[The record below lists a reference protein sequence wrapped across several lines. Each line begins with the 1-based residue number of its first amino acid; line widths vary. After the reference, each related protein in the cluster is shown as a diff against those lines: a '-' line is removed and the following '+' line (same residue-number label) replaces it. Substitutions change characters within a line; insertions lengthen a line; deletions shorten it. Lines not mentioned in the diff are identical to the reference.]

1 MHQKVPTS
9 HKQTLYKYLY
19 FITRTNTTVN
29 VETIRL
35 IKQKKSDNQLI
46 VALYIQLLRNS
57 SEKFVKEYHLQL
69 PVGSGFHDFMQAI
82 IPPCQKIYPSSS
94 CFLFALYGL
103 IIPRFEARM
112 KFNIISRSGLWG
124 ISCSTSSHPCE

>member
-35 IKQKKSDNQLI
+35 IKQKKKRQSIDCRFIHLSCTKLFRKTRERISSTITLWQRIPWLHASNPPPTKEDLSQFFVFFVRVIRLD
-46 VALYIQLLRNS
+46 NS
-57 SEKFVKEYHLQL
+57 SFRSTDEIQHHITLRTLGNLLLHQL
-69 PVGSGFHDFMQAI
+69 
-82 IPPCQKIYPSSS
+82 
-94 CFLFALYGL
+94 
-103 IIPRFEARM
+103 
-112 KFNIISRSGLWG
+112 
-124 ISCSTSSHPCE
+124 TSV

>member
-35 IKQKKSDNQLI
+35 IKQKKKSDNQLI
-46 VALYIQLLRNS
+46 VALYIYPVRNS
-57 SEKFVKEYHLQL
+57 SEKLVKEYHPQL
-69 PVGSGFHDFMQAI
+69 PFGSGFHGFMQAI
-82 IPPCQKIYPSSS
+82 PPNQRRFIPVLRVFC
-94 CFLFALYGL
+94 
-103 IIPRFEARM
+103 
-112 KFNIISRSGLWG
+112 SRYMA
-124 ISCSTSSHPCE
+124 

>member
-69 PVGSGFHDFMQAI
+69 PVGSGFHDFMQAS
-82 IPPCQKIYPSSS
+82 PPPLPEDLSQFFVFFVRVIWLDNSS
-94 CFLFALYGL
+94 F
-103 IIPRFEARM
+103 
-112 KFNIISRSGLWG
+112 RSTNEIQHHITLRTLGNLLLHQF
-124 ISCSTSSHPCE
+124 TSV

>member
-1 MHQKVPTS
+1 MHQKVSTS

-46 VALYIQLLRNS
+46 VALYIYLLRNS
-57 SEKFVKEYHLQL
+57 LEKFVKEYHPQ
-69 PVGSGFHDFMQAI
+69 I
-82 IPPCQKIYPSSS
+82 T
-94 CFLFALYGL
+94 
-103 IIPRFEARM
+103 
-112 KFNIISRSGLWG
+112 LWQRL
-124 ISCSTSSHPCE
+124 S

>member
-35 IKQKKSDNQLI
+35 IKQKKSDNQSI
-46 VALYIQLLRNS
+46 VALYIYPVRNS
-57 SEKFVKEYHLQL
+57 SEKLVKEYHPQL
-69 PVGSGFHDFMQAI
+69 PFGSGFHGFMQAI
-82 IPPCQKIYPSSS
+82 PPNQRRFIPVLRVFC
-94 CFLFALYGL
+94 
-103 IIPRFEARM
+103 
-112 KFNIISRSGLWG
+112 SRYMA
-124 ISCSTSSHPCE
+124 

>member
-82 IPPCQKIYPSSS
+82 PPLPEDLSQFFVFFVRVIWLDNSS
-94 CFLFALYGL
+94 F
-103 IIPRFEARM
+103 
-112 KFNIISRSGLWG
+112 RSTNEIQHHITLRTLGNLLLNQF
-124 ISCSTSSHPCE
+124 TSV

>member
-69 PVGSGFHDFMQAI
+69 PFGSGFHDFMQATTLPEDLSQFFVFFVRVI
-82 IPPCQKIYPSSS
+82 WLDNSS
-94 CFLFALYGL
+94 F
-103 IIPRFEARM
+103 
-112 KFNIISRSGLWG
+112 RSTNEIQHHITLRTLGNLLLHQL
-124 ISCSTSSHPCE
+124 TSV

>member
-46 VALYIQLLRNS
+46 VALYIHLLRNS

-82 IPPCQKIYPSSS
+82 PPTKEDLSQFFVFFVRVIRLDNSS
-94 CFLFALYGL
+94 F
-103 IIPRFEARM
+103 
-112 KFNIISRSGLWG
+112 RSTDEIQHHITLRTLGNLLLHQL
-124 ISCSTSSHPCE
+124 TSV